1 MSAGTDQ
8 AFIRQ
13 MREKVEKELAKKEKE
28 VVAYWRAEL
37 DSVIKRR
44 HQDLA
49 SLSNDLKGLLA
60 RMDKRTSVL

>member
-13 MREKVEKELAKKEKE
+13 MREKVEKELAKKEKD
-28 VVAYWRAEL
+28 VITYWRTEL

-49 SLSNDLKGLLA
+49 SLSNDLKGLIA

>member
-1 MSAGTDQ
+1 MSTGADQ

-28 VVAYWRAEL
+28 VITYWRTEL
-37 DSVIKRR
+37 DNLVKRR

-49 SLSNDLKGLLA
+49 SLSNDLKGLMA